1 MLLIFFFCV
10 KSELVVVGMR
20 IMLVNKFIKFKLV
33 MKKLVYVWRWLFFV
47 RMISINILE
56 MIFIIVVR
64 INIMVKNIFK
74 VCDGVFKFFFNFVL
88 FFSFMI

>member
-74 VCDGVFKFFFNFVL
+74 VCDGVFKFLFNFVL

>member
-1 MLLIFFFCV
+1 M
-10 KSELVVVGMR
+10 VVVGMR

-74 VCDGVFKFFFNFVL
+74 VCDGVFKFLFNFVL